1 MNSYDLIFIL
11 ISELLKEKNS
21 ESDEKAEKAD

>member
-11 ISELLKEKNS
+11 ISELLKEKKS